1 MKRIANIFLLLIIA
15 TTTLSQQTSPSP
27 TLTKQDYLKK
37 SKHQKIAAFC
47 LAGGGAVLWLAG
59 ASKYMNQED
68 NVDGGGEGAMVIG
81 GLAGL
86 ASIPF
91 FILSSKNKK
100 KAMSLSFKK
109 ETIPL
114 IQKSSF
120 VYRSVPSVNISFR
133 L

>member
-1 MKRIANIFLLLIIA
+1 MKRITNIFLLLIIA
-15 TTTLSQQTSPSP
+15 ATSFSQQNNPSP

-37 SKHQKIAAFC
+37 SKHQKIAAIC
-47 LAGGGAVLWLAG
+47 LAGGGTVLWLAG

-68 NVDGGGEGAMVIG
+68 NVDGGGEAAMVIG

-100 KAMSLSFKK
+100 KAMSLSFKNEK
-109 ETIPL
+109 M
-114 IQKSSF
+114 IQSNKNNF
-120 VYRSVPSVNISFR
+120 VYKTVPSLNLKFQ